1 MQHYINILSI
11 SIIIYFI
18 ILNLSYFILFV
29 MSYIGISEYQKKSK
43 LNNYLKIYQSKL
55 TPPISLIVP
64 AYNEETT
71 IVKNIY
77 SFLSQFDY
85 PEYEVIVVNDGSKD
99 NTLNKILSEFKCEI
113 YEFPYRKVIDTKKIK
128 YLYRSK
134 KFENLIII
142 DKENGGKA
150 DALNAGINVSRYPY
164 FGSIDADTLLEKDS
178 YLKVMIPIIDNPNN
192 VIATGGIVGVL
203 NGCTVYNNKIMEIDL
218 PKNVLSRFQV
228 IEYLRAFLF
237 GRYAWTRLNA
247 LPLISGAFGLFKKE
261 AVLNINGYSTEI
273 TNKLTVGEDID
284 LIIRLHKYYLKNKIE
299 YKIIFVP
306 DPMSWTQVPED
317 LKTLKNQRARWHKG
331 LMETL
336 IQNKEAIFNYDY
348 KVVGM
353 LSLPYYLIFELLS
366 PVIELLGYVIF
377 PYFFYKKWISLDI
390 FILFL
395 IVSFLLGTITSLLAV
410 FLEVKTFNRY
420 KKIKDILLIFL
431 YAFLENFGYRQM
443 TLFFRLIGFKD
454 FFLRKKHWGEM
465 KRKEF

>member
-1 MQHYINILSI
+1 MNYYIKISSI
-11 SIIIYFI
+11 FMISYFM
-18 ILNLSYFILFV
+18 ILNFSYFILFLI
-29 MSYIGISEYQKKSK
+29 SYIGISKYQKTSK

-71 IVKNIY
+71 IIKNIN

-85 PEYEVIVVNDGSKD
+85 PEYEIIVVNDGSKD
-99 NTLNKILSEFKCEI
+99 STLNKILREFDCEI
-113 YEFPYRKVIDTKKIK
+113 YEFPYRKVISTKKIK
-128 YLYRSK
+128 YLYKSK
-134 KFENLIII
+134 KFKKLIII

-150 DALNAGINVSRYPY
+150 DALNAGINVSKYPY
-164 FGSIDADTLLEKDS
+164 FGSIDADTLLERDS

-203 NGCTVYNNKIMEIDL
+203 NGCSVNNNKINEINL
-218 PKNVLSRFQV
+218 PKNILSKFQV

-237 GRYAWTRLNA
+237 GRYAWTRINA

-261 AVLNINGYSTEI
+261 AVLNINGYSTEM
-273 TNKLTVGEDID
+273 TNKMTVGEDID
-284 LIIRLHKYYLKNKIE
+284 LIIRLHKYYLKNRLK
-299 YKIIFVP
+299 YNIIFVP

-331 LMETL
+331 LIETL
-336 IQNKEAIFNYDY
+336 MQNKEILFNFNY
-348 KVVGM
+348 KVVGL

-366 PVIELLGYVIF
+366 PVIELTGYAIF

-390 FILFL
+390 FVLF
-395 IVSFLLGTITSLLAV
+395 IVVSFFLGIITSLLAV
-410 FLEVKTFNRY
+410 FLEIKTFNRY
-420 KKIKDILLIFL
+420 KKIKDILNIFL
-431 YAFLENFGYRQM
+431 YAVLENFGYRQM

-454 FFLRKKHWGEM
+454 FFFRKNHWGEM